1 MFPVFSPDFINLEI
15 KDGSRCHGSLKLLDL
30 ETWRQRLL
38 QLVCLLLVVDHQSVE
53 EPGAPNLELNVV
65 GVLLDLDAAGVLPP
79 GLQEEVLEDK
89 NKIYMYEAQNR
100 FRILQVAFRYY
111 DRERACNNL

>member
-1 MFPVFSPDFINLEI
+1 M
-15 KDGSRCHGSLKLLDL
+15 KDGSRCRCSLKLLDL
-30 ETWRQRLL
+30 EAWRQRLL

-79 GLQEEVLEDK
+79 GLQEEVLE
-89 NKIYMYEAQNR
+89 NKKLYMYNR
-100 FRILQVAFRYY
+100 FRILQAALRNY
-111 DRERACNNL
+111 DRERA